1 MKQSTLVN
9 LNSLENCIQMNTKRT
24 VRIAIVIANYSWKVD
39 HNCNWDQKK
48 VIDWETRLIPRDIK
62 ETIQSLKNPNHI
74 NKISYMLPQIWLSNL
89 W

>member
-39 HNCNWDQKK
+39 RNCNWDQKK
-48 VIDWETRLIPRDIK
+48 VIDRETRLIPRDIK

-74 NKISYMLPQIWLSNL
+74 KKIS
-89 W
+89 